1 MAAAIALTGCTKT
14 ESSELLSDPFVKTS
28 SLTEDPDASLD
39 TSDANEQ
46 SSSSEHNS
54 ESDFSS
60 DTREEIRERVIAL
73 SNCGVRMTVNDD
85 KLVYNDEPVKVSVTL
100 ETNRRN
106 EINCSFGISV
116 FINGLAQEVSADG
129 ADYSYM
135 AVYKELEPDKKYETE
150 LYFKPS
156 VLPEDK
162 DKDSL
167 EVSFVQCS
175 NADYIPSRL
184 YLTLFGTHEFDLLR
198 KTIEMTVSKEITDI
212 IEREIESEFTAEFV
226 KKPTHDMSDFIPN
239 NLKDNEYG
247 LLYLSEDGSLSATYS
262 LQNTAV
268 GTHRLA
274 LFVNDKPATFN
285 GGKSFCDIE
294 VEPDTKYLLDI
305 VLDENPDELG
315 YIYMLDFY
323 EEEVKNGV
331 IYAHVDSPTPKI
343 IVAHDFKR

>member
-1 MAAAIALTGCTKT
+1 MCGIA
-14 ESSELLSDPFVKTS
+14 
-28 SLTEDPDASLD
+28 
-39 TSDANEQ
+39 
-46 SSSSEHNS
+46 
-54 ESDFSS
+54 
-60 DTREEIRERVIAL
+60 
-73 SNCGVRMTVNDD
+73 MTVNNE
-85 KLVYNDEPVKVSVTL
+85 KLIYDGEPVKVAVTL
-100 ETNRRN
+100 KTPERN
-106 EINCSFGISV
+106 ELDCSCGISV
-116 FINGLAQEVSADG
+116 FINGLAQEVSTDG
-129 ADYSYM
+129 VNYGYM
-135 AVYKELEPDKKYETE
+135 AIYKDQKPGNEYETE

-167 EVSFVQCS
+167 EVSFVSCS
-175 NADYIPSRL
+175 NADYKPSRL
-184 YLTLFGTHEFDLLR
+184 FLTLFGTHEFDLLR
-198 KTIEMTVSKEITDI
+198 KTIEMTVDKEITNI
-212 IEREIESEFTAEFV
+212 IERETESEFTAELV
-226 KKPTHDMSDFIPN
+226 KKPTHDMADFIPN
-239 NLKDNEYG
+239 NLTDNEYG

-268 GTHRLA
+268 GAHRLA

-294 VEPDTKYLLDI
+294 VEPETKYLLDI
-305 VLDENPDELG
+305 VLDEDPDELG